1 MEIAFGIGSV
11 AAISVICYLI
21 GQFVKALPLDDK
33 WIPIIV
39 GFCGGILGVVGKL
52 VMPDFPA
59 GDPLTAIAV
68 GIVSG
73 LSATGINQIYKQLFK
88 TEQMDGSFDREDL
101 EAMDNKDLA
110 LLASALDVYV
120 AGMTRDEIIDA
131 LTDVKLSVEVR

>member
-1 MEIAFGIGSV
+1 MDIAFGIGSV

-21 GQFVKALPLDDK
+21 GQLVKALPLDDK

-39 GFCGGILGVVGKL
+39 GFFGGILGVVGKL

-59 GDPLTAIAV
+59 GDILTAIAV

-73 LSATGINQIYKQLFK
+73 LSATGANQIYKQLSRD
-88 TEQMDGSFDREDL
+88 QMDGSFDREDL
-101 EAMDNKDLA
+101 EEMNNKDLA

-120 AGMTRDEIIDA
+120 AGMSRDQIIDA
-131 LTDVKLSVEVR
+131 LMKVDLKVEVK